1 VKGSAA
7 LAHLRL
13 LCRLGLAAEAVLPAF
28 LAAVRRQV
36 HCDSA
41 AFFWVGP
48 DLGIVQI
55 FAERML
61 APAVTRRYF
70 EEFYAGSHSDF
81 RRRLH
86 ALAQS
91 DDGIGE
97 QESAQLPAGYWQGV
111 LAQLGAQ
118 RIVHVA
124 VRRGV
129 QPLGQMSLYR
139 SAGKPLARNEREFLA
154 ASARYLAQ
162 LLQAPVGAAPATA
175 PYAFDDSGQ
184 GTLLLADAQGQVLD
198 ASPRGYALLAQASGC
213 PIDPHTV
220 RGELARRGQA
230 LLAPLVAARA
240 APTPAGEPDPAP
252 PTTVVDNAWGQFQLR
267 AYAAGADCGI
277 LIERREYRLVR
288 LAAALGA
295 LQLSAQQ
302 REVAA
307 ALARGLSKAEVA
319 AALGVSLNTA
329 AYHVKQLYQRLD
341 VHGREAMVRRVLAAA
356 APTR

>member
-1 VKGSAA
+1 MKATAA

-13 LCRLGLAAEAVLPAF
+13 LCRLGLATEAVLPAF

-48 DLGIVQI
+48 DLGIVQLY
-55 FAERML
+55 AERML

-70 EEFYAGSHSDF
+70 EEFYAGPRSDF
-81 RRRLH
+81 RQRLR

-97 QESAQLPAGYWQGV
+97 LEAAQLPAGYWQGV

-124 VRRGV
+124 VRGGTQV
-129 QPLGQMSLYR
+129 LGQISLYR
-139 SAGKPLARNEREFLA
+139 STPKPLARHEREFLA

-162 LLQAPVGAAPATA
+162 LLQAPAGAAPAAA
-175 PYAFDDSGQ
+175 PDAFDDSGQ

-220 RGELARRGQA
+220 RGELARRARA
-230 LLAPLVAARA
+230 LLAPLVAALA
-240 APTPAGEPDPAP
+240 VPTPAGEPDAAP
-252 PTTVVDNAWGQFQLR
+252 PTTVVVNAWGRFQLR
-267 AYAAGADCGI
+267 AYAAGADCGV
-277 LIERREYRLVR
+277 LIERREHRLVR
-288 LAAALGA
+288 FAAALGA

-302 REVAA
+302 REVAV
-307 ALARGLSKAEVA
+307 ALARGLSKAEIA
-319 AALGVSLNTA
+319 AALGVSVNTA

-341 VHGREAMVRRVLAAA
+341 VHGREEMMRQVLAGAA
-356 APTR
+356 TVS